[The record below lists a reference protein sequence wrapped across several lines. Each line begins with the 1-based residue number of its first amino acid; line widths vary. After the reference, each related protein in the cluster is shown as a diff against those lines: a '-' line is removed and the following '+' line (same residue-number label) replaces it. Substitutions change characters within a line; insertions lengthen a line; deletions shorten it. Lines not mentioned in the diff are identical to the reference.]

1 MEPSP
6 IREAKARFD
15 LMTITVTINGEE
27 RTFDEGVSIAEM
39 IAEFGLDPMKVAV
52 ERNLEIVPR
61 STLGEVPVA
70 DGDKFEIVH
79 FVGGG

>member
-1 MEPSP
+1 MAIS
-6 IREAKARFD
+6 
-15 LMTITVTINGEE
+15 VTINGEP
-27 RTFDEGVSIAEM
+27 RQIAEGSSIAAM
-39 IAEFGLDPMKVAV
+39 IVDFGLDPKKVAV

-61 STLGEVPVA
+61 STLGEVAVA